1 MVVIRQSVKDDDLEK
16 VVSKIVNKVGINI
29 TERDIQAVRRIG
41 KEGTTITN
49 FSNRKD
55 YQALL
60 KVERDLNKLTM
71 KDFSFEE
78 NNNIYVNESL
88 CPYYGIIW
96 ANSKRLHHLQKMFSF
111 YVSNGSI
118 KIKIK

>member
-1 MVVIRQSVKDDDLEK
+1 MVAIRQSVKDDDLEK

-78 NNNIYVNESL
+78 NNNIYVN
-88 CPYYGIIW
+88 
-96 ANSKRLHHLQKMFSF
+96 
-111 YVSNGSI
+111 
-118 KIKIK
+118 

>member
-1 MVVIRQSVKDDDLEK
+1 MVAIRQSIKDDDLEK

-29 TERDIQAVRRIG
+29 TERDIQAVHRIG
-41 KEGTTITN
+41 KEGRTITN

-78 NNNIYVNESL
+78 NNNIYVN
-88 CPYYGIIW
+88 
-96 ANSKRLHHLQKMFSF
+96 
-111 YVSNGSI
+111 
-118 KIKIK
+118 